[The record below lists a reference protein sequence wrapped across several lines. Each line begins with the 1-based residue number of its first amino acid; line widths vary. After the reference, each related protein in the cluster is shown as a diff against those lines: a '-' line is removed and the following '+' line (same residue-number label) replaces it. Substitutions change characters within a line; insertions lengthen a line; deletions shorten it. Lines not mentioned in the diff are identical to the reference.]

1 MSFFDQLEDVCA
13 VNFTIREKYTIL
25 RNIFKRVV
33 NQAIAHNSI
42 NFIGMFAKLDYLI
55 KQHNIATEKAILI
68 HDTRKALERIHNTGN
83 DELKMSLR
91 HDIKATA
98 LLVAGIYDVAIPP
111 SLAKHLPK
119 KDRKAVG
126 ASLISTCCAASWC
139 RGTTSTSMLRRR

>member
-1 MSFFDQLEDVCA
+1 MIFLTCLGFALPLHTEMEHYNKNENIDYTADCAMSFFDQLEDVCA
-13 VNFTIREKYTIL
+13 ADFTIREKYTIL
-25 RNIFKRVV
+25 RDIFKRVV

-98 LLVAGIYDVAIPP
+98 
-111 SLAKHLPK
+111 
-119 KDRKAVG
+119 
-126 ASLISTCCAASWC
+126 
-139 RGTTSTSMLRRR
+139 